1 MKALCLA
8 CWLLVVSLL
17 YAWPTLLSA
26 QETQP
31 VSPRTPRTASAP
43 PENRQGRSV
52 GAPQV
57 LEIPTQELT
66 TPEVATPQPSS
77 LPPANERA
85 LGAGDQQNDGLRPE
99 APLPVASKR
108 NYLGVLYA
116 TAEEGQP
123 GVKVLD
129 VVQGSPADRAGF
141 QGANAPGKN
150 SSDLLKAAIVVLA
163 MSPVGPF
170 AIPLA
175 IAHDMYTNHQSPGDL
190 IVAVGDHQIHDAQEF
205 SEEMRRYQPGET
217 VSFSVVRGGKPL
229 QIAVRLEEEPS

>member
-8 CWLLVVSLL
+8 CWLLVVALL
-17 YAWPTLLSA
+17 YAWPTPLSA
-26 QETQP
+26 QETQSI
-31 VSPRTPRTASAP
+31 SPRTPHTLSAP
-43 PENRQGRSV
+43 SENRQGRTV

-57 LEIPTQELT
+57 LEIPPQELT
-66 TPEVATPQPSS
+66 APEVAAPQPWS
-77 LPPANERA
+77 LPSANERA
-85 LGAGDQQNDGLRPE
+85 LGLGDPQNDGLRPG
-99 APLPVASKR
+99 APMPVAAKR

-129 VVQGSPADRAGF
+129 VVQGSPAARAGF
-141 QGANAPGKN
+141 QGASSPGKN

-175 IAHDMYTNHQSPGDL
+175 IAHDMYTSHQSPGDL

-217 VSFSVVRGGKPL
+217 VSFSVMRAGKPL
-229 QIAVRLEEEPS
+229 QISVRLEEEPS

>member
-1 MKALCLA
+1 
-8 CWLLVVSLL
+8 
-17 YAWPTLLSA
+17 
-26 QETQP
+26 
-31 VSPRTPRTASAP
+31 
-43 PENRQGRSV
+43 
-52 GAPQV
+52 
-57 LEIPTQELT
+57 LEIPTQELSA
-66 TPEVATPQPSS
+66 PEVATPQPLS

-85 LGAGDQQNDGLRPE
+85 LGAGDPQNDGLRPE
-99 APLPVASKR
+99 ATLPVASKR

-141 QGANAPGKN
+141 RGANAPGKN

-163 MSPVGPF
+163 MSPIGPF

-175 IAHDMYTNHQSPGDL
+175 IAHDMYAGHQSPGDL
-190 IVAVGDHQIHDAQEF
+190 IVAVGDHQVHGAQEF

-217 VSFSVVRGGKPL
+217 VSFSVVREGKPL
-229 QIAVRLEEEPS
+229 QISVRLEEEPS